1 MSEAESFHMGLF
13 MKNLIERKYQAM
25 NTNQKY
31 HGSQSGYPG
40 NISRGFFSS
49 RGGD

>member
-1 MSEAESFHMGLF
+1 MSEAESYHMGLF

-25 NTNQKY
+25 SIP
-31 HGSQSGYPG
+31 HSGVSQPG

-49 RGGD
+49 RGDQSTT